1 MLFDNFLLAREG
13 TFREEALRHLLTD
26 HPYPARNPD
35 QNIADLKAQIAAN
48 ERGTAELRR
57 MVAEFGLP
65 TVQAYM
71 GHVQDNAAEEV
82 ARLLGRLEDCSYEYP
97 TDTGQVIRVRITVD
111 RAARQATVDFHR
123 HQPRD
128 RQQLQRA
135 RAGDAGRR
143 ALLFPRHGRSP
154 DPDERRLPAADPHH
168 HSRGLDAEAGLSARR
183 RRGQRG
189 NQPACDERDL
199 RRARRHRQQPGD
211 DEQPDL
217 RERHSPVL
225 RDDLFRQP
233 RGRDE
238 FRTRVRRH
246 LGRACPH
253 DQLAPDRP
261 RGAGDAVPR

>member
-111 RAARQATVDFHR
+111 RTARQATVDFTGTS
-123 HQPRD
+123 PATD
-128 RQQLQRA
+128 NNFNAPEPVTRA
-135 RAGDAGRR
+135 AVLYCFRVN
-143 ALLFPRHGRSP
+143 GRSP
-154 DPDERRLPAADPHH
+154 DPDERRLPEADPHH

-225 RDDLFRQP
+225 RNDLFRQP

-238 FRTRVRRH
+238 FRTR
-246 LGRACPH
+246 GSPAPRACMST
-253 DQLAPDRP
+253 
-261 RGAGDAVPR
+261 